1 MELLNFTRML
11 RRDWWVIL
19 LVLLLTAAAVVG
31 VKSRMVDTYEATSE
45 FGLQFP
51 VRPPSAQDVALNP
64 KLSRLRVDN
73 PMLNYDSRGTV
84 TEIVVARLTSGQVA
98 SALGA
103 KGVSNYRVD
112 LQPTRV
118 MGGGTLLFS
127 TVAVGRTP
135 EQALSGANELRTQAQ
150 LVLRQLQGSAAA
162 TAYRITLLEVSTPV
176 TATKAVVDQ
185 VRVLAAIALLG
196 LLVLLAALSVRAG
209 LRAAR
214 QAETERS
221 GDALLDRE
229 PAPADAPPSV
239 TSNNAPGFARGVRRR
254 HEPAGDAAQATDQVS
269 EPVT

>member
-19 LVLLLTAAAVVG
+19 LVLLLTVAGVVG
-31 VKSRMVDTYEATSE
+31 AKSRMVDTYEATSE

-51 VRPPSAQDVALNP
+51 VRPPTAQDVALNP
-64 KLSRLRVDN
+64 KLARLRVDN

-98 SALGA
+98 SALAA
-103 KGVSNYRVD
+103 KGVSDYQVD

-127 TVAVGRTP
+127 TVATGRTP
-135 EQALSGANELRTQAQ
+135 EQALRGASELRTQAH
-150 LVLRQLQGSAAA
+150 LVLRQLQGPAAE
-162 TAYRITLLEVSTPV
+162 TAYRITLLEVSMPV
-176 TATKAVVDQ
+176 TATKAMVDQ

-214 QAETERS
+214 EAEAERS
-221 GDALLDRE
+221 RDARLDRE
-229 PAPADAPPSV
+229 PAPTDAAPPAASGR
-239 TSNNAPGFARGVRRR
+239 APGFARGVRRR
-254 HEPAGDAAQATDQVS
+254 HEPTGDAAHGADQAS